1 MTKLKIAIGNDHA
14 GTELKNCLINHFR
27 EVCSFTNFGT
37 NSADSVDYPDFA
49 HQVAQSIEKKESELG
64 ILICGS
70 GNGVNMTANKYKN
83 VRSGLA
89 WNKEVSILI
98 KAHNNANVLCIP
110 ARFVSKEDAIEI
122 VEHFLQTNFEGGRHE
137 KRVNK
142 IPNN

>member
-1 MTKLKIAIGNDHA
+1 M
-14 GTELKNCLINHFR
+14 
-27 EVCSFTNFGT
+27 
-37 NSADSVDYPDFA
+37 
-49 HQVAQSIEKKESELG
+49 
-64 ILICGS
+64 
-70 GNGVNMTANKYKN
+70 
-83 VRSGLA
+83 A

>member
-1 MTKLKIAIGNDHA
+1 MLPGRFASVSGKSASKLYP
-14 GTELKNCLINHFR
+14 R